1 MPETRS
7 RAPSVAC
14 VTPEAQRISVEVKP
28 TLRYI
33 LSETPVQH
41 LVGVLEAYLAT
52 PDPAST
58 KTPGSVETA
67 QELKHFLQLYAT
79 DYYSCLIG
87 VPAARS
93 VVDQAQKDK
102 MADPLGC
109 EARPGDV
116 LLVKVVKKQ
125 GRLVGVNGGKE
136 REGTFV
142 FARCKAVLPAGLK
155 VYTDVVLQS
164 PSLVEPQYCYRL
176 GSATQEEFRRLG
188 ERDIQLLE
196 KYVDSPLKRLSRQLV
211 QLTQDVTFQFVVD
224 RGSVN
229 VASLR
234 RAHRSEA
241 VLADAYEILKAKSLL
256 DGADDGLT
264 LDLTAEV
271 RVAAH
276 KTIRDFFLDTDVNN
290 LFKPTLLREYGD
302 LGELYDVATVQAA
315 LGRFRNVCSSS
326 LEQIKFTKHRLL
338 QGALKKELTQWWL
351 GEVQGRVLSF
361 LVAHGYITDAVP
373 EQYIESPPQDINHV
387 TRNMQ
392 LLKEV
397 LDPGSKYKD
406 ELMALIESLKE
417 LVYPRIDAFLHDT
430 KAVLSSELRFDLMEF
445 DIDEVAALYEKH
457 KSELEPQISDWI
469 AGTIKDIGYLDEMKK
484 LEDPVYAKEKGT
496 LHIVPISGLAIS
508 NLVIKEKEHKTVLEL
523 WGGQGAAGKKKE
535 ARYFVPSLAL
545 HQAIT
550 ARETKVVEQLMEKIS
565 RSSFN
570 INEQDSNGWTALHC
584 AADDGQLKTCKK
596 LLEAGADPNILTT
609 GKNSALHFVAK
620 KSFSDEKKQESLIK
634 VAKKMLAKR
643 ASPCVKN
650 SLGET
655 PVHVAC
661 LLNSTRLVKALLA
674 HPDASVNACT
684 KKNETCLVYAV
695 MARNIETV
703 ELLLQHGAD
712 MAVQTSDGQT
722 AMSLAIKQSQM
733 ALVDLLKDTFKGRAR
748 P

>member
-1 MPETRS
+1 V
-7 RAPSVAC
+7 SVAY

-58 KTPGSVETA
+58 KTPASLETA
-67 QELKHFLQLYAT
+67 KELKHFLSMYAT
-79 DYYSCLIG
+79 DYYSCLLG

-93 VVDQAQKDK
+93 VIDQAQKDK

-109 EARPGDV
+109 EAKQGDV
-116 LLVKVVKKQ
+116 VLVRVTKKQ
-125 GRLVGVNGGKE
+125 GKVVAVNAGKE
-136 REGTFV
+136 KEGTFV
-142 FARCKAVLPAGLK
+142 YARCKALLPNGLK
-155 VYTDVVLQS
+155 VYTDIVKQN
-164 PSLVEPQYCYRL
+164 PSLLEPRHCFRL
-176 GSATQEEFRRLG
+176 GSDTQEELRRLG
-188 ERDIQLLE
+188 ERDILLLE
-196 KYVDSPLKRLSRQLV
+196 KFVDSPLKLLSRQLV
-211 QLTQDVTFQFVVD
+211 QLTQDVAFNFVVE
-224 RGSVN
+224 RGCVN

-241 VLADAYEILKAKSLL
+241 VLADAYEILKAKNLL
-256 DGADDGLT
+256 DGAGDCLAA
-264 LDLTAEV
+264 DLTAEV
-271 RVAAH
+271 CSCAH
-276 KTIRDFFLDTDVNN
+276 KTIRSFFLETNVNC
-290 LFKPTLLREYGD
+290 LFKPTLMREYGE
-302 LGELYDVATVQAA
+302 LAALYDVSTVQAA
-315 LGRFRNVCSSS
+315 VSRLRNICSSS

-351 GEVQGRVLSF
+351 QEVQQRMLQF
-361 LVAHGYITDAVP
+361 LVDRGYIADALP
-373 EQYIESPPQDINHV
+373 SDYIECPPLDINHV
-387 TRNMQ
+387 KRNIQ

-397 LDPGSKYKD
+397 LDPNSKYKD
-406 ELMALIESLKE
+406 ELPPVIESLKE

-430 KAVLSSELRFDLMEF
+430 KAVLSSELRFDLMDF
-445 DIDEVAALYEKH
+445 DIDEVGELYEKH
-457 KSELEPQISDWI
+457 KSQLEPQICEWI

-484 LEDPVYAKEKGT
+484 LEDPVYAKGKGT

-508 NLVIKEKEHKTVLEL
+508 NLVIKEKEHKTALEL
-523 WGGQGAAGKKKE
+523 WGGQGVGGKQKE

-550 ARETKVVEQLMEKIS
+550 ARETKVAEQLMEKIA
-565 RSSFN
+565 RSSYN

-584 AADDGQLKTCKK
+584 AADDGQVKLCKK
-596 LLEAGADPNILTT
+596 LLECGADPNILTT

-620 KSFSDEKKQESLIK
+620 KSFSDEKKQEGLIK
-634 VAKKMLAKR
+634 LAKKMLAKR
-643 ASPCVKN
+643 ASPAVRN

-661 LLNSTRLVKALLA
+661 LLNSTRLVKTLLG
-674 HPDASVNACT
+674 HPDAKVDACT
-684 KKNETCLVYAV
+684 RKNETCLVYAV
-695 MARNIETV
+695 MAGNLETV
-703 ELLLQHGAD
+703 ELLLQYGAD
-712 MAVQTSDGQT
+712 IEIQTADGQT

-733 ALVDLLKDTFKGRAR
+733 AVVDLLKAAYKGRAR